1 MLSVKEKADLL
12 DAIFAYVCGT
22 EAPKLEGMAKMAF
35 SFIRSGL
42 DRDAEKYENT
52 CKKRRQAA
60 LDRWHKD
67 VQMDANASKS
77 IECNAMHY
85 EGDTDNKTDTDN
97 KNVCDSEGVMTR
109 EGTGTHT
116 LTRDIAE
123 EYYKSY
129 CQSRGV
135 YARSGFIDRFMEYK
149 HGNHWRE
156 DIQKW
161 VDEDIEKGVYDRKS
175 KKEPSTGRFYNYEP
189 SGTDWNAI
197 ADSIMV
203 AQDQHESKTL
213 RFE

>member
-22 EAPKLEGMAKMAF
+22 EAPNLEGMAKMAF

-67 VQMDANASKS
+67 MQMDANASKS

-97 KNVCDSEGVMTR
+97 KDVCDSEGVQRAGADTHTPTR
-109 EGTGTHT
+109 EQIESYYQEVCRKSGKSPRTGF
-116 LTRDIAE
+116 
-123 EYYKSY
+123 
-129 CQSRGV
+129 V
-135 YARSGFIDRFMEYK
+135 DRFMKYR
-149 HGNHWRE
+149 HSDWRRDIESWTQE
-156 DIQKW
+156 DIR
-161 VDEDIEKGVYDRKS
+161 KGIYS
-175 KKEPSTGRFYNYEP
+175 KPANGTNRFLNFEQ
-189 SGTDWNAI
+189 SGIDWDAV
-197 ADSIMV
+197 AERIMER
-203 AQDQHESKTL
+203 QE
-213 RFE
+213 ENE